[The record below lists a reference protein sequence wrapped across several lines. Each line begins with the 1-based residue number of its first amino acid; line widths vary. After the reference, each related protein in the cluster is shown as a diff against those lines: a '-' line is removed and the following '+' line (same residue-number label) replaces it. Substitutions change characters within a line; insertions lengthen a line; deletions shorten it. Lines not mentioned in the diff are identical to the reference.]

1 MKIYGMQKKDAA
13 KALKNAEV
21 TVAVY
26 GLGKMGLPL
35 AAIFAEKGAQVIG
48 VDINESIVKSVN
60 KGINHIKEEPR
71 LDVLVRENVRRGR
84 LKATTDAVKAAK
96 KSDVMIIAVPTL
108 VTNRK
113 PDLSAVKSVAT
124 NISKGVEKGDIV
136 ITECTMPPGS
146 TDKLIPILEKSGLKC
161 GKDFGIAHC
170 PERIM
175 TGTAIRDI
183 TGHCPKIVGAI
194 DEKTKEA
201 VEGIYAV
208 INSKGITPLSNIKTA
223 ECTKVFETIFRHV
236 NISLANELALLSEKL
251 GVDVMEIFEAA
262 AVHPYFLLHKPGCGV
277 GGHCIPLYPYF
288 VMNKNTKLIR
298 VATQINDSMPKHTVN
313 LVVEAL
319 GEVGKQ
325 VEGSNILILGL
336 TFRGNVKE
344 FMKTPAK
351 PIIDELK
358 QMGANMFAYDPLC
371 NEQDARKFDVH
382 LRDNFNGMDCAV
394 IVADHKEF
402 YDLDWERIKSKMR
415 TRVIVDGRQVVD
427 PKKMKELGFV
437 YRGIGRAHD

>member
-1 MKIYGMQKKDAA
+1 MKIYGMQKKDVA

-21 TVAVY
+21 TVAAY

-48 VDINESIVKSVN
+48 VDINESVVKSVN
-60 KGINHIKEEPR
+60 KGINHIKEEPG
-71 LDVLVRENVRRGR
+71 LDALVKENVRKSR
-84 LKATTDAVKAAK
+84 LKATTDAVKAAE

-124 NISKGVEKGDIV
+124 NISKGIEKGDIV

-170 PERIM
+170 PERMM

-236 NISLANELALLSEKL
+236 NIALANELALLSEKL
-251 GVDVMEIFEAA
+251 GVDVMEIFEVA
-262 AVHPYFLLHKPGCGV
+262 AVHPYFLLHRPGCGV

-288 VMNKNTKLIR
+288 IMNENTKLIR
-298 VATQINDSMPKHTVN
+298 VATQINDSMPKHTVH

-371 NEQDARKFDVH
+371 NEQDARKFDAH

-402 YDLDWERIKSKMR
+402 YDLDWKEIKGKMR
-415 TRVIVDGRQVVD
+415 TNVVVDGRQVVD

-437 YRGIGRAHD
+437 YRGVGRRG